1 MSDDRR
7 RQERFSWLRFESRV
21 QVRRS
26 FFKKEWIPVVPF
38 DYSHF
43 GMGIQTDEVFEIGED
58 VELSLELNKEN
69 SHILIP
75 RLKGVMR
82 YKEKHH
88 SRFNYGVEFV
98 FESRQEKLS
107 MDEDLIRIEQALRH
121 FESSRM
127 SRSSDLV
134 SGA

>member
-43 GMGIQTDEVFEIGED
+43 GMGIQTDEVFDIGED

-127 SRSSDLV
+127 SRSNDLV

>member
-43 GMGIQTDEVFEIGED
+43 GMGIQTDEVFDIGED
-58 VELSLELNKEN
+58 VEVSLELNKEN

-107 MDEDLIRIEQALRH
+107 MDEDLIRIE
-121 FESSRM
+121 
-127 SRSSDLV
+127 
-134 SGA
+134 